1 MTKACLN
8 CRHAA
13 LAIFLCVI
21 VGGLSLAT
29 PARASDATPD
39 ARLAAGSG
47 SLPFPFVSGGEM
59 RRITLWYH
67 RPAYAGADAPIVFVL
82 HGTSRTGENY
92 RRHWIPEAEKYG
104 FILLVPEFSR
114 DQFPGSTYERGNMI
128 GRDGSRLPESQWSY
142 TAIEDIFDA
151 VRKANALTAPTYDI
165 YGHSAGGQFV
175 HRLVFFKPGARYN
188 VAVAAN
194 PGWYAM
200 PDLDVAYP
208 YGLGGSGIGP
218 EEVRQALGRRLVV
231 LLGSEDNDPE
241 HHQLRRTP
249 EAMQQGN
256 DRVERG
262 HTFYAVARRTAVT
275 MRTPFAWT
283 LQMAPGVAHSNA
295 RMAPYA
301 ARLVGRQP

>member
-1 MTKACLN
+1 MTRTSWN
-8 CRHAA
+8 CCA
-13 LAIFLCVI
+13 LFAMVLCVI
-21 VGGLSLAT
+21 VGGFST
-29 PARASDATPD
+29 SARAADAAPD
-39 ARLAAGSG
+39 ARLEAGSG
-47 SLPFPFVSGGEM
+47 SLPFPFVSGGQL

-67 RPAYAGADAPIVFVL
+67 RPVRAGADAPVVFVL

-92 RRHWIPEAEKYG
+92 RKYWIPEAEKYG

-128 GRDGSRLPESQWSY
+128 GSDGVRLPESQWSY

-175 HRLVFFKPGARYN
+175 HRLVFFKPGARFR

-194 PGWYAM
+194 SGWYAM

-208 YGLGGSGIGP
+208 YGLDGSGIGP
-218 EEVRQALGRRLVV
+218 AEVRQALGRRLVV

-256 DRVERG
+256 DRIERG
-262 HTFYAVARRTAVT
+262 HTFYEVARRC
-275 MRTPFAWT
+275 
-283 LQMAPGVAHSNA
+283 
-295 RMAPYA
+295 
-301 ARLVGRQP
+301 